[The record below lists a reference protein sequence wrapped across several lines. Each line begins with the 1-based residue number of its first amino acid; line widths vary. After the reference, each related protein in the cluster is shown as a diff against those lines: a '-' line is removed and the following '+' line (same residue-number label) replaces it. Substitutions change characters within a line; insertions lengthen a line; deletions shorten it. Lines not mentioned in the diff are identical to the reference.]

1 MFQYLQNFK
10 NKQPF
15 AIPKFWI
22 FAVFLWFQ
30 VQVQAQSL
38 EDAIYSATETFIA
51 NKNEQTFQ
59 VLSTKET
66 TFKNQIS
73 SKNEELAYVFLLC
86 NKAYYLNENNQLP
99 DAILNYEAAR
109 TRYNKNQ
116 LYTISDYDITE
127 YCLKPLGNLYTKTN
141 NYTNAENTIKQYV
154 ALAEKSKNN
163 THYISGIINLS
174 VLYQTRGMHES
185 VLNLIKKTAS
195 IPNISETQKN
205 KLNTLKASSSIAI
218 TGTSNYNLDNDVIF
232 SKHDGLYNTNRLAY
246 ELALKKGDYESAL
259 KHLNLS
265 TIYQKRDS
273 LTLREIAKNRLEKGQ
288 LHYLLSD
295 FEQANQQLQVALHT
309 LLPNLERKAIPAKTT
324 LYPEN
329 TFIDIFDLL
338 ARLQSDSKKALQYY
352 DLSFY
357 VSRLLTSNVT
367 SQESKI
373 ANQSANRKRSENC
386 LELLYKIYQ
395 KSSDPTVFERA
406 LQYSEMQKA
415 SVLKDMFQKKTLL
428 EEHPTDSLLLKEQA
442 LLREQE
448 ELTTIM
454 IKKQLGYQAIKNDS
468 LNTQL
473 LDISVQLKRLQKTI
487 ADRYPQIENRVSSS
501 EIHKQLQQDDANLIL
516 YFYGQRAVYHFI
528 FSEENTAFIKTPITE
543 TYTSSITSFIHLFDD
558 PSFINNNIKA
568 FTNQAHTLYK
578 QLNLSEISP
587 SKNLIIIPDGILNFI
602 PFEALL
608 TEQMETNSFKDMP
621 FIVTQQAVVY
631 NSSLAFYL
639 QPKKTSKNTSLLGIF
654 PVFENTNQPLTYS
667 IQEAEAIKKE
677 THASLYM
684 HTQATKQ
691 RFMDDASKYSILHL
705 STHATGGDFSNPAS
719 LAFSDEP
726 MLLNELYSL
735 NIRPDLVVLSACE
748 TGIGK
753 LQKGE
758 GAMSIAR
765 GFQYAG
771 AKNVL
776 YSLWQINDAS
786 TATLMSFFY
795 KSLQETNA
803 VFTANRQS
811 KLMYLHDDSISNI
824 KKSPYYWS
832 AFVYYG
838 NVVAPTA
845 QDQTVYYI
853 LGILAFLIIVF
864 LVIRKGKTNERKTR
878 NQS

>member
-1 MFQYLQNFK
+1 MFQHLQNFK
-10 NKQPF
+10 NKQQLPL
-15 AIPKFWI
+15 PKFWV
-22 FAVFLWFQ
+22 FAMFLMFQ
-30 VQVQAQSL
+30 IHVHAQSL

-51 NKNEQTFQ
+51 NKNQQSFQ
-59 VLSTKET
+59 VLNTEET

-73 SKNEELAYVFLLC
+73 TKDEGLAYVFLLC
-86 NKAYYLNENNQLP
+86 NKAYYLNENNQLQ
-99 DAILNYEAAR
+99 DAISNYEAAR

-154 ALAEKSKNN
+154 ALAGKSKNS

-174 VLYQTRGMHES
+174 VLYQTRGMHQS
-185 VLNLIKKTAS
+185 VLNLIKKTAG
-195 IPNISETQKN
+195 IPNISQTQKN

-218 TGTSNYNLDNDVIF
+218 NNSSNYNLDIDVIF
-232 SKHDGLYNTNRLAY
+232 SNQDGQYNTNRLAY
-246 ELALKKGDYESAL
+246 ELALKKGDYKVAL

-265 TIYQKRDS
+265 TVYRQKDP
-273 LTLREIAKNRLEKGQ
+273 LTFRELAKNRLEKGQ
-288 LHYLLSD
+288 LHYLLND
-295 FEQANQQLQVALHT
+295 FDKANQQLQVALHT
-309 LLPNLERKAIPAKTT
+309 LLPNLERKAIPINAT
-324 LYPEN
+324 LYAEN

-338 ARLQSDSKKALQYY
+338 ARLQSDPEKALQYY

-357 VSRLLTSNVT
+357 VSRLLTTNVT

-386 LELLYKIYQ
+386 MELLYKIYQ
-395 KSSDPTVFERA
+395 KSSDLAVFERA

-428 EEHPTDSLLLKEQA
+428 EEHPTDSLLLKEQE
-442 LLREQE
+442 LLQEQE
-448 ELTTIM
+448 QLTAVM
-454 IKKQLGYQAIKNDS
+454 IKKQLGYQTIKNDS

-473 LDISVQLKRLQKTI
+473 LDISVQLKKLQKTI
-487 ADRYPQIENRVSSS
+487 SDRYPQIENRVYSS
-501 EIHKQLQQDDANLIL
+501 EIHKHLERDKANLIL

-528 FSEENTAFIKTPITE
+528 FSEENTAFIKTPITN
-543 TYTSSITSFIHLFDD
+543 TYTNDITEFIHLFDD
-558 PSFINNNIKA
+558 PSVINNNMEA
-568 FTNQAHTLYK
+568 FTNQAHGLYK
-578 QLNLSEISP
+578 QLNLSEVSP
-587 SKNLIIIPDGILNFI
+587 TKNLIIIPDGILNFI

-608 TEQMETNSFKDMP
+608 TEQTETNSFKDMP
-621 FIVTQQAVVY
+621 FIVSRQAVVY

-639 QPKKTSKNTSLLGIF
+639 QPKKPSKNRNLLGIF

-677 THASLYM
+677 TNASLYM
-684 HTQATKQ
+684 HQQATKQ
-691 RFMDDASKYSILHL
+691 RFIDDASKYSILHL
-705 STHATGGDFSNPAS
+705 STHASGGDFINPAR

-735 NIRPDLVVLSACE
+735 NIHPDLVVLSACE

-753 LQKGE
+753 LEKGE

-795 KSLQETNA
+795 KSLQETNS

-811 KLMYLHDDSISNI
+811 KLNYLNDDTISNI

-838 NVVAPTA
+838 NLVPPSEK
-845 QDQTVYYI
+845 DQIVYYI
-853 LGILAFLIIVF
+853 IGILAFFIIVF
-864 LVIRKGKTNERKTR
+864 LVIRKRKTNERKIS
-878 NQS
+878 N